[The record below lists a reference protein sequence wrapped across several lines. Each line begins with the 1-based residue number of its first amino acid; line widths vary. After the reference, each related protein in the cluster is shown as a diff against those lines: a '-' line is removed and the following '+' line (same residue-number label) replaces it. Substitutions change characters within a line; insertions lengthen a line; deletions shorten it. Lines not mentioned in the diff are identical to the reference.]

1 MGRIAELLRQLET
14 KDRGA
19 RARFYERLGFNLT
32 ISIRSIW
39 SNPNT
44 TDTEK
49 IEAIKVVNE
58 LSHRIFHW
66 IWKLRTAEKELLD
79 VECFADIKSY
89 GQENNIAAGEIG
101 AALDHTYSAL
111 MSGA

>member
-1 MGRIAELLRQLET
+1 MGRIAELLHQLET

-44 TDTEK
+44 TDIEK

-58 LSHRIFHW
+58 LSHRIFNW
-66 IWKLRTAEKELLD
+66 IWKLRMTEQLLD
-79 VECFADIKSY
+79 VNCFADIKSY
-89 GQENNIAAGEIG
+89 GQENTIAAGEIG
-101 AALDHTYSAL
+101 AALNHTYSVFDER
-111 MSGA
+111 